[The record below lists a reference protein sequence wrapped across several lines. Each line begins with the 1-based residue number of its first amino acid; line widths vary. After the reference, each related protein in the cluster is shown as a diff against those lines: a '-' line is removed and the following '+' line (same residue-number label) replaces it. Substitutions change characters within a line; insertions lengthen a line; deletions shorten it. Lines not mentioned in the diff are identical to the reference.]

1 MYKWTAIFRSKRD
14 QKNESD
20 VGGKEKKKEQSREKR
35 GRGQGGKWMRQ
46 EETRGCKEVG
56 GWSRVEGKGRRK
68 GDSRGEE
75 VNQFSE

>member
-1 MYKWTAIFRSKRD
+1 MYKWTAIFRYKRD

-20 VGGKEKKKEQSREKR
+20 VGGEKKKKRTQSREKR

-46 EETRGCKEVG
+46 EETRGG
-56 GWSRVEGKGRRK
+56 GRRMEGKGRRK

-75 VNQFSE
+75 VNQFCE